1 METNIPLW
9 YRIPNGDFIKRHAFW
24 GGSVSSLGASL
35 PPLGHRRNWSPALVG
50 FALMIARADEL
61 IHC

>member
-1 METNIPLW
+1 MGTNIPLW
-9 YRIPNGDFIKRHAFW
+9 YRIPNGGYIKQYAFW

-35 PPLGHRRNWSPALVG
+35 PPHGRRRNWSPVDVG
-50 FALMIARADEL
+50 FALVIARADEL